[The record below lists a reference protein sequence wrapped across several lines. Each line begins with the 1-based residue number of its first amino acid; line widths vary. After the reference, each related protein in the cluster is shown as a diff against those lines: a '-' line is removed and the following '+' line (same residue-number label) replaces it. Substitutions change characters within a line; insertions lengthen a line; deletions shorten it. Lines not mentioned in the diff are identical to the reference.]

1 MSLPEELVLLRLH
14 EARQRG
20 ENLNLKNST
29 DDNDRSWVER
39 RHAVRDAKYL
49 LGSYGASYGVGGR
62 LAWDHAEPIRIACD
76 EEALRVRFES
86 REQDAKQR
94 ARIQAVRERVRQ
106 RVASSGLDLS
116 LSDGSRHSKVLHEL
130 QNVKR
135 GSVMLRMVADAKRS
149 VGNDSRGI
157 QEDQGRVKVR
167 KQQLQQG
174 AADRCGGLRGDG
186 EERAEQPRV
195 MPRAP
200 IRAQLQH
207 ERTGVNVKTNQIGG
221 FGSAKTEYIQV
232 MKKQGKKADF
242 GGQTGRQPGLRGQQK
257 QNQPNIGMDIE
268 SQKHLPP
275 YMRKALA
282 SMNSLGKNSNAGVGG
297 QKKRPGGSGSGSAE
311 DQDGPISIRTY
322 ELLGLDP
329 EDELPDE
336 LSRIDPRMI
345 EQVCNEV
352 IDSSASVAWEDI
364 AGQDAAKRLIQE
376 VVVWPMMNPDIFKGA
391 RAPPK
396 GILLFGPPG
405 TGKTLLGKAIAS
417 NIDASFFAI
426 SASSLTSKWIGDG
439 EKMVKALFAVAGWMA
454 PSVIFIDE
462 IDSLLSARKSEGEH
476 ESSRRLKTE
485 ILVQMEGCDPASA
498 ERKVLLVGATNR
510 PEELDEAARRRM
522 PKQMYI
528 PLPCE
533 KAREEMIHR
542 VLTQGSIASQLSAE
556 DVAKVVAKTEGY
568 SGSDMKNLIQEAC
581 QGPIRE
587 AVRRAGAAVATLK
600 EQDLRPVVLK
610 DFAVASKAQRAST
623 EPCEIVRYEEYNDK
637 HGAKIV
643 EDCDEGAGEDD
654 VSEGW

>member
-1 MSLPEELVLLRLH
+1 MNFFVTVVTLELIRIVLPGRMSLPEELALLRLH
-14 EARQRG
+14 EAKQR
-20 ENLNLKNST
+20 EPNSNPT
-29 DDNDRSWVER
+29 VGVHEDLAER
-39 RHAVRDAKYL
+39 RRAVRDAKQVI
-49 LGSYGASYGVGGR
+49 GRYGAEER
-62 LAWDHAEPIRIACD
+62 LAWDHAEPIRITCD
-76 EEALRVRFES
+76 EEALKVRFES
-86 REQDAKQR
+86 REQDVKQQEKIR
-94 ARIQAVRERVRQ
+94 AIRERVMRC
-106 RVASSGLDLS
+106 VPPSGLGVS
-116 LSDGSRHSKVLHEL
+116 LSDGARHSDAL
-130 QNVKR
+130 QGLWCAKQ
-135 GSVMLRMVADAKRS
+135 GSVVLRLVSDAKRN
-149 VGNDSRGI
+149 VDGDHGVSREIMYQSKI
-157 QEDQGRVKVR
+157 QKRPEAPPQTA
-167 KQQLQQG
+167 G
-174 AADRCGGLRGDG
+174 ASTRG
-186 EERAEQPRV
+186 ASIP
-195 MPRAP
+195 A
-200 IRAQLQH
+200 
-207 ERTGVNVKTNQIGG
+207 GG
-221 FGSAKTEYIQV
+221 FGSAKTEYIQA
-232 MKKQGKKADF
+232 MKKQGKKPDF
-242 GGQTGRQPGLRGQQK
+242 GAQTGKKQPVLRHEPHPQQARA
-257 QNQPNIGMDIE
+257 NVDIE

-282 SMNSLGKNSNAGVGG
+282 SMNSLGKSAKGHGNESSAGISGQRKRLAGGGNASSGG
-297 QKKRPGGSGSGSAE
+297 GGE
-311 DQDGPISIRTY
+311 DKDGPISMRTY

-329 EDELPDE
+329 DEELPDE
-336 LSRIDPRMI
+336 LGRIDPRMI

-364 AGQDAAKRLIQE
+364 AGQEAAKRLIQE
-376 VVVWPMMNPDIFKGA
+376 VVVWPMMNPEIFKGA

-417 NIDASFFAI
+417 NIAASFFAI

-528 PLPCE
+528 PLPCQR
-533 KAREEMIHR
+533 ARQEMIHR
-542 VLTQGSIASQLSAE
+542 VLTRGAIASQLSAE
-556 DVAKVVAKTEGY
+556 DIRKVVAKTEGY

-587 AVRRAGAAVATLK
+587 AVRQAGAAVATLR

-623 EPCEIVRYEEYNDK
+623 EPSEIVRYEDYNDK

-643 EDCDEGAGEDD
+643 EDGEDGAMD
-654 VSEGW
+654 EAVSDGW

>member
-14 EARQRG
+14 ETKQR
-20 ENLNLKNST
+20 ELNSNPTVGVHGDLA
-29 DDNDRSWVER
+29 ER
-39 RHAVRDAKYL
+39 RLAVRDAKYV
-49 LGSYGASYGVGGR
+49 LGRYGAEGR
-62 LAWDHAEPIRIACD
+62 LAWDHAEPIRITCD
-76 EEALRVRFES
+76 EEALKVRFES
-86 REQDAKQR
+86 REQDAKQQERIR
-94 ARIQAVRERVRQ
+94 AIRERVKG
-106 RVASSGLDLS
+106 RVPSCGLGLS
-116 LSDGSRHSKVLHEL
+116 LSDGARHSEALQEL
-130 QNVKR
+130 CCAKQ
-135 GSVMLRMVADAKRS
+135 GSVVLRLVSDAKRNS
-149 VGNDSRGI
+149 NSDHGI
-157 QEDQGRVKVR
+157 PQAASYQDRSK
-167 KQQLQQG
+167 KQ
-174 AADRCGGLRGDG
+174 
-186 EERAEQPRV
+186 AEAPRV
-195 MPRAP
+195 RAP
-200 IRAQLQH
+200 PLVAGTRDAGNAL
-207 ERTGVNVKTNQIGG
+207 GG
-221 FGSAKTEYIQV
+221 FGSAKTEYIQA

-242 GGQTGRQPGLRGQQK
+242 GGQAGK
-257 QNQPNIGMDIE
+257 QPNSRRELPQQSRASKDIE

-275 YMRKALA
+275 YMRKALE
-282 SMNSLGKNSNAGVGG
+282 SMNSLGKNSRGPGNESNTGVGG
-297 QKKRPGGSGSGSAE
+297 QKKRPGGGGGGE
-311 DQDGPISIRTY
+311 DKEGAISMRTY

-329 EDELPDE
+329 DGELPDE
-336 LSRIDPRMI
+336 LGRIDPRMI

-364 AGQDAAKRLIQE
+364 AGQAAAKRLIQE
-376 VVVWPMMNPDIFKGA
+376 VVVWPMMNPEIFKGA

-417 NIDASFFAI
+417 NIAASFFAI

-542 VLTQGSIASQLSAE
+542 VLTRGSIASQLSAE
-556 DVAKVVAKTEGY
+556 DIRKVVAKTEGY

-623 EPCEIVRYEEYNDK
+623 EPSEIVRYEQYNDK

-643 EDCDEGAGEDD
+643 EDGEDGAMD
-654 VSEGW
+654 EAVSDGW

>member
-1 MSLPEELVLLRLH
+1 MSLAEELVLLRLH
-14 EARQRG
+14 EATHR
-20 ENLNLKNST
+20 ELNSNLTVGVHGDLAA
-29 DDNDRSWVER
+29 R
-39 RHAVRDAKYL
+39 RRAVRDAKYV
-49 LGSYGASYGVGGR
+49 LGRYGAEGG
-62 LAWDHAEPIRIACD
+62 LAWDHAEPIRFACD
-76 EEALRVRFES
+76 EEALKVRFES
-86 REQDAKQR
+86 REQDQDQDEDQDQDRDQR
-94 ARIQAVRERVRQ
+94 REERIRAIRERVTG
-106 RVASSGLDLS
+106 RVPPSGLGVS
-116 LSDGSRHSKVLHEL
+116 LSDGARHSEALRAVWCGK
-130 QNVKR
+130 Q
-135 GSVMLRMVADAKRS
+135 GSVVLRLASDAKRGVEGDPGVVYGGS
-149 VGNDSRGI
+149 RQGKARKDGEMPPQAPACAQPRAAGAASRGAS
-157 QEDQGRVKVR
+157 R
-167 KQQLQQG
+167 G
-174 AADRCGGLRGDG
+174 ASNA
-186 EERAEQPRV
+186 
-195 MPRAP
+195 M
-200 IRAQLQH
+200 
-207 ERTGVNVKTNQIGG
+207 GG
-221 FGSAKTEYIQV
+221 FGSARTEYIQT
-232 MKKQGKKADF
+232 MKKQGKTPDF
-242 GGQTGRQPGLRGQQK
+242 GGQPGKQPVPGRAQQQLQQQQQARG
-257 QNQPNIGMDIE
+257 GVDVE

-282 SMNSLGKNSNAGVGG
+282 SMNSLGKSSKGAGNESSAGLGG
-297 QKKRPGGSGSGSAE
+297 QKRPGGGGGGGGGE
-311 DQDGPISIRTY
+311 DKEGPISMRTY
-322 ELLGLDP
+322 ELLGLNPD
-329 EDELPDE
+329 EELPDE
-336 LSRIDPRMI
+336 LGRIDPRMI

-364 AGQDAAKRLIQE
+364 AGQEAAKRLIQE
-376 VVVWPMMNPDIFKGA
+376 VVVWPMMNPEIFKGA

-417 NIDASFFAI
+417 NIAASFFAI

-528 PLPCE
+528 PLPCQR
-533 KAREEMIHR
+533 AREEMVHR
-542 VLTQGSIASQLSAE
+542 VLTRGSIASQLSA
-556 DVAKVVAKTEGY
+556 DDIRKVVAKTEGY

-623 EPCEIVRYEEYNDK
+623 EPAEILRYEEYNDK

-643 EDCDEGAGEDD
+643 EDSEDGGMDEA
-654 VSEGW
+654 VSDGW